1 MSFQVLE
8 IRRTTFNGL
17 TITSRSTIQY
27 SNATFITPTK
37 QWKDMQGL
45 QLLVGP
51 NDLCGMI
58 L

>member
-1 MSFQVLE
+1 MLE